1 MMPDGSQNLPILFL
15 DFDGTISERDA
26 IDAMLEAFAAPEWLA
41 VEEEWQAGRIGSRE
55 CLRAQMALV
64 RAAPKEAGAL
74 LDSIKVDRGL
84 AALLETCAAHRV
96 PVHIVSD
103 GFDYCI
109 RRILAHAGPRLARV
123 LGDVRVFSSRL
134 TWEGGRWH
142 VEFPYF
148 AEGCAHG
155 CATCKPAVMRRL
167 NRNGARTVFVGDG
180 LSDRYAAESADL
192 VFAKAKLA
200 DYCRARSIAHVFYED
215 LGKVAAYLE
224 ALLRA
229 DALDA
234 SASAQAVEA

>member
-1 MMPDGSQNLPILFL
+1 
-15 DFDGTISERDA
+15 A
-26 IDAMLEAFAAPEWLA
+26 
-41 VEEEWQAGRIGSRE
+41 
-55 CLRAQMALV
+55 RA
-64 RAAPKEAGAL
+64 
-74 LDSIKVDRGL
+74 
-84 AALLETCAAHRV
+84 
-96 PVHIVSD
+96 
-103 GFDYCI
+103 
-109 RRILAHAGPRLARV
+109 

-215 LGKVAAYLE
+215 LGKVAAYL
-224 ALLRA
+224 
-229 DALDA
+229 
-234 SASAQAVEA
+234 